1 MRWILLL
8 SVFLL
13 LLTGALGLKT
23 TKDCD
28 LEERISQRVQCY
40 HTAAITAAYLG
51 DKGLAT
57 SICDDIW
64 LRFGKPLPEKDDHRK
79 KARLVSNNCFY
90 DVAKIARD
98 STICDSIEEEDGSV
112 GTKLF
117 GEEVTKKAC
126 VNETQRLE
134 QIAPENYY
142 QDNEENLCAMV
153 YILPFLVFSV
163 LGIRGG
169 RP

>member
-1 MRWILLL
+1 MKWILLF

-28 LEERISQRVQCY
+28 REERISQRVQCY

-51 DKGLAT
+51 DSGLAT

-79 KARLVSNNCFY
+79 KARLVSNSCFY

-98 STICDSIEEEDGSV
+98 STICDSIEEEEGV

-117 GEEVTKKAC
+117 GEKVSLNTC
-126 VNETQRLE
+126 INETQRLA

-142 QDNEENLCAMV
+142 RDNEENLCAMV
-153 YILPFLVFSV
+153 FIIPFLVFSV